1 MPKSAKQLNA
11 EISGLLTRT
20 GAEPYW
26 PGGDGGGGSGRPRG
40 GRSAVVK
47 PHARTTATCTR
58 CSQYHTTEEHE
69 RHAGARSRGPAKSAR
84 STRRARSK
92 VAKKKTTRKVRAKKM
107 TAKTTRTTTKRTAK
121 KRTARATPR
130 KSSSAKS
137 SLATLATRTTPSLAS
152 PGVASTREQM
162 DRRGEAG
169 DAALASLIKSTIPKI
184 GPEGRFGRKVFI
196 SEIWKRLRSYDSM
209 SLPEF
214 KTQLL
219 RLNRKGLIVLARAD
233 LVGAMDPAK
242 VTASEITD
250 RGSSFHFVLDPDA
263 TPGY

>member
-1 MPKSAKQLNA
+1 MPKSAKQINA

-26 PGGDGGGGSGRPRG
+26 PGGDGGGGSGRPRS

-47 PHARTTATCTR
+47 PHARTTARCTR

-69 RHAGARSRGPAKSAR
+69 RHAGARSRGQTIAR
-84 STRRARSK
+84 KATKKKMATKKTATKK
-92 VAKKKTTRKVRAKKM
+92 VKTTRG
-107 TAKTTRTTTKRTAK
+107 TAKSRTTKKKAKSRTAS
-121 KRTARATPR
+121 ARPPI
-130 KSSSAKS
+130 
-137 SLATLATRTTPSLAS
+137 ATRTTPSLVS
-152 PGVASTREQM
+152 PGVAFTRGQM
-162 DRRGEAG
+162 DRGEADDVG
-169 DAALASLIKSTIPKI
+169 LAARIKSAIRAI
-184 GPEGRFGRKVFI
+184 GPEGRFGWKVFI

-214 KTQLL
+214 KTDLL
-219 RLNRKGLIVLARAD
+219 RLNREGLIVLARAD

-242 VTASEITD
+242 VAASEITD
-250 RGSSFHFVLDPDA
+250 RGSSFHFVLDPDE